1 MDDAEY
7 RKTLDGIRA
16 ELEDIL
22 NSESVLEARLRVI
35 RRRTDAL
42 AKAAQGLSALVG
54 EDTEKESIGI
64 TDAIREILREG
75 LTHIWKPTSVRNY
88 LRRKEFPLEKYQ
100 NPLAVVHTTLRR
112 LEGQGEVE
120 AIRKSGKTFYKW
132 IKSDEITDDDI
143 PF

>member
-7 RKTLDGIRA
+7 RKTLDGIRG
-16 ELEDIL
+16 ELEDLL
-22 NSESVLEARLRVI
+22 NRESRLEARLRTI

-42 AKAAQGLSALVG
+42 ARAAQGLSALVG
-54 EDTEKESIGI
+54 EDREDESIGI
-64 TDAIREILREG
+64 TDAIREILREA
-75 LTHIWKPTSVRNY
+75 LNRIWKPTTVRNF
-88 LRRKEFPLEKYQ
+88 LRRKEFPLDKYQ
-100 NPLAVVHTTLRR
+100 NPLAVIHTTLRR

-132 IKSDEITDDDI
+132 IKSEEITDDDI